1 MIFDATLLFS
11 DAQAITADAA
21 STNYIDLGATGTP
34 YGGVALR
41 RDIGPGT
48 RVPISV
54 TVGAAFNN
62 LTSIRID
69 LEVDD
74 NTSFSSA
81 KVVASV
87 TYVLAR
93 LTAGAILDFPD
104 YVPEGT
110 DERYFQLRYT
120 VTGTNPSTGNFT
132 AGIVAAKQTN
142 TRQVYSA

>member
-34 YGGVALR
+34 VGGTALA
-41 RDIGPGT
+41 RDIGPGNPI
-48 RVPISV
+48 PISV
-54 TVGAAFNN
+54 TVGAAFNT
-62 LTSIRID
+62 LTSLDIY

-81 KVVASV
+81 KEVATV
-87 TYVLAR
+87 NYPLAR
-93 LTAGAILDFPD
+93 LTAGAILDFPN
-104 YVPEGT
+104 YVPQGT
-110 DERYFQLRYT
+110 NERYFRLRYD
-120 VTGTNPSTGNFT
+120 VIGTNPTTGNIT

-142 TRQVYSA
+142 TRKVYSA